1 MSSFWERTNGT
12 VEREEYLLDALSDQL
27 QISMQTLVRWA
38 DRHLI
43 DAELD
48 WSLNDANEE
57 IRVIRLR
64 SGKLDEIRTFAL
76 EYRQGYVTRREAR
89 RILKMIDRKRVKK
102 MVRAG
107 DIETAEI
114 DEETKVLVG
123 SIEDYLIE
131 HERGEEEE

>member
-1 MSSFWERTNGT
+1 
-12 VEREEYLLDALSDQL
+12 
-27 QISMQTLVRWA
+27 
-38 DRHLI
+38 
-43 DAELD
+43 
-48 WSLNDANEE
+48 
-57 IRVIRLR
+57 
-64 SGKLDEIRTFAL
+64 TFAS

>member
-48 WSLNDANEE
+48 WSLNDDNEE

-64 SGKLDEIRTFAL
+64 TGKLDEIRTFA
-76 EYRQGYVTRREAR
+76 
-89 RILKMIDRKRVKK
+89 
-102 MVRAG
+102 
-107 DIETAEI
+107 
-114 DEETKVLVG
+114 
-123 SIEDYLIE
+123 
-131 HERGEEEE
+131 